1 MVARRVAEGRYHDM
15 IAWLHE
21 GELLAT
27 DFPGYLG
34 SGVLAPPPNGDEFQI
49 IFRFSDEKTLHA
61 WEFSASRS
69 AWLARGNGLFQ
80 QPTEQRVSGIEGWFG
95 NNTAQ
100 RPPRW
105 KQAVAIWLAFFPVSL
120 AFNLL
125 EQAIAT
131 RQPGAARGGK
141 LPGVQGFLVRETED
155 DLEFVAIGRWSEHPG
170 AEVAGKVGGEQFAF
184 VQPGNHVVIT
194 AFGNAPRDHQGNGRG
209 RHRVSPGKRAQRVAA
224 TL

>member
-1 MVARRVAEGRYHDM
+1 MSTPPVTLMVARRVAEGRYQDM

-21 GELLAT
+21 GEQLAT

-34 SGVLAPPPNGDEFQI
+34 SGVLAPPPQGDEFQI
-49 IFRFSDEKTLHA
+49 IFRFVDEKTLHA

-80 QPTEQRVSGIEGWFG
+80 QPTEKRVSGIEGWFG
-95 NNTAQ
+95 NDAAQ

-125 EQAIAT
+125 FGHWLAELSLLPRILLSTLGLTPLMVYFFIPLST
-131 RQPGAARGGK
+131 RLLAGWLNARPSSPK
-141 LPGVQGFLVRETED
+141 RPT
-155 DLEFVAIGRWSEHPG
+155 S
-170 AEVAGKVGGEQFAF
+170 GGESLES
-184 VQPGNHVVIT
+184 
-194 AFGNAPRDHQGNGRG
+194 R
-209 RHRVSPGKRAQRVAA
+209 
-224 TL
+224 